1 MTDKVT
7 VDNTDALWIKRLAEA
22 RGLGLA
28 HALFGEAVAAA
39 VARGSA
45 VLGPLPANF
54 SSTTEPAVTFDPA
67 SFADTGSANANSRDT
82 SSAGISFKPTSFAEP
97 T

>member
-1 MTDKVT
+1 MIDKVA
-7 VDNTDALWIKRLAEA
+7 VESTDALWIKRLAEA

-28 HALFGEAVAAA
+28 HALFPEAVAAA

-45 VLGPLPANF
+45 ALSPLPADF
-54 SSTTEPAVTFDPA
+54 SSTTEPAATFDPE
-67 SFADTGSANANSRDT
+67 SFSDTGSADANSRDT
-82 SSAGISFKPTSFAEP
+82 SSAGISFAATSFAEP